1 MQDGFPTDRVLT
13 RRGNLAFLYDAA
25 TRLLKLNTSDA
36 YPVVLGGGDNRTFT
50 FYFPY
55 ALPNVA
61 VGDAV
66 AVRCPDPG
74 AQHATGDSRAPPPCM
89 RACTEGVD
97 KVGSRRSVQASI
109 STA

>member
-1 MQDGFPTDRVLT
+1 MRPHASHPPVSSRGARARQVQDGFPGDRVLT
-13 RRGNLAFLYDAA
+13 RRGNLAFLYDAR

-36 YPVVLGGGDNRTFT
+36 YPVVLGSGDNRTYA

-66 AVRCPDPG
+66 VVR
-74 AQHATGDSRAPPPCM
+74 RPC
-89 RACTEGVD
+89 
-97 KVGSRRSVQASI
+97 K
-109 STA
+109 